1 MLQCPECG
9 VENKKDAKF
18 CSECGTSFILDE
30 VPREF
35 KPLVQGSILLDKYEI
50 LNKIKSGG
58 MGSVYKARTKD
69 SSDIYAVK
77 ELINFSMD
85 ETKQQEA
92 IKRFKR
98 ESNILSELRHPN
110 LPSVIDYFSIGGRYY
125 LVMDFVEGQDL
136 STIASERGEEGLPEE
151 EVVEWS
157 IQICDVLEYLHSRTP
172 QIIYRDMKP
181 SNIMIRNS
189 DNKAILIDFGIARTL
204 QSTEDISITKTA
216 IGTVGYMSPEQ
227 YRGKP
232 EARSDIYSLGATMYH
247 LLTGSP
253 PIPFSIP
260 PLSKYRPDISD
271 RVNAVVMTSVKIKTE
286 ERFKSALEMK
296 QTLMGLIKIDKS
308 SQYLIRKIKVSPSQR
323 QQEDPYTGMDA
334 KKIISMSKGSKD
346 KKIVPH
352 LINILVSDPHDENRR
367 NAASA
372 LGDLGDNRAIEPLI
386 MSLSQDDEYVT
397 VNSAWALGKLGDLRA
412 IDPLFQLYES
422 TQSKTVKNSLQKS
435 LIDLASKRNTGEVA
449 RFLVGLI
456 EENID
461 GYRDLLP
468 ENKDLYY
475 PSLKELVLEFLKEPD
490 RLKVRF
496 HLGLLYLYTGAF
508 NDAIIHF
515 EKAYKLDKNQLDI
528 ILFIG
533 RVYEDKGDLNN
544 AIKTYEDALKTC
556 PSSNILQDLFLSS
569 SYKMAQEYSQ
579 KEMLS
584 EEMEFYNK
592 IITILPDHQE
602 TPFMKG
608 SLAFKQKNIKKAI
621 QYFTEY
627 IEKNPQGNYAIE
639 ASQLLETLQPPNNLL
654 KFFSR
659 IKGLF
664 NQ

>member
-1 MLQCPECG
+1 MLQCHKCS

-18 CSECGTSFILDE
+18 CSECGTSFIFDD

-35 KPLVQGSILLDKYEI
+35 KPLIQGSLISDTYEI

-58 MGSVYKARTKD
+58 MGSVYKARKLD
-69 SSDIYAVK
+69 SHEIYAVK
-77 ELINFSMD
+77 ELINFSM
-85 ETKQQEA
+85 EEAKQQEA

-98 ESNILSELRHPN
+98 EANILSELRHPN
-110 LPSVIDYFSIGGRYY
+110 LPSVIDYFSMGGRYY
-125 LVMDFVEGQDL
+125 LVMDFIEGQDL
-136 STIASERGEEGLPEE
+136 STIVSERGQGGLAEE

-157 IQICDVLEYLHSRTP
+157 VQICDVLDYLHSRNP
-172 QIIYRDMKP
+172 QVIYRDMKP
-181 SNIMIRNS
+181 SNIMIRDS

-204 QSTEDISITKTA
+204 QTTEDISITKTA

-232 EARSDIYSLGATMYH
+232 EPRSDIYSLGATMYH
-247 LLTGSP
+247 LLTGAP

-260 PLSKYRPDISD
+260 NLSKYRQDISE
-271 RVNAVVMTSVKIKTE
+271 RVAAVVMTCVKIKVE

-296 QTLMGLIKIDKS
+296 HALMGLVKIDKS
-308 SQYLIRKIKVSPSQR
+308 SQYLTRKMKGPSGPR
-323 QQEDPYTGMDA
+323 QHDDPYTELDV

-372 LGDLGDNRAIEPLI
+372 LGELGDDRTIEPLI
-386 MSLSQDDEYVT
+386 MSLSQEDEYVR
-397 VNSAWALGKLGDLRA
+397 VNAAWALGRLGDLRA
-412 IDPLFQLYES
+412 IEPLFQLYENDP
-422 TQSKTVKNSLQKS
+422 SKTVKNSLQKS
-435 LIDLASKRNTGEVA
+435 LINLASKRHGSEVA

-461 GYRDLLP
+461 GYRDILP
-468 ENKDLYY
+468 DNKDLYF
-475 PSLKELVLEFLKEPD
+475 PSIKELVIEFLKDPD

-515 EKAYKLDKNQLDI
+515 EKAYKLDKKQIDV

-533 RVYEDKGDLNN
+533 RVYEDKGELNN
-544 AIKTYEDALKTC
+544 TIKTYEDALKSS
-556 PSSNILQDLFLSS
+556 PSSNILQDVFISS
-569 SYKMAQEYSQ
+569 CYKLAQDYSR

-584 EEMEFYNK
+584 EEVDCYNK
-592 IITILPDHQE
+592 IIKILPEHQE
-602 TPFMKG
+602 TPFMQG
-608 SLAFKQKNIKKAI
+608 NLSLKQKNSKKAI
-621 QYFTEY
+621 KYFTEY

-639 ASQLLETLQPPNNLL
+639 ASQLLEALQGNNLL
-654 KFFSR
+654 KFISR
-659 IKGLF
+659 LWGREG
-664 NQ
+664 